1 MGSVQ
6 HPVGQ
11 AVAAKAAD
19 AHKIDILH
27 VRPVP
32 KVADQPPEG
41 GSRQYVVN
49 RLFFC
54 HFLASLVDLS
64 SFRFRARP
72 KSSLSW
78 YHARIFP
85 APSTQS
91 PHSGD
96 ARAGVA
102 FPRNDPRAR
111 TEEHTSELQSLMRI

>member
-72 KSSLSW
+72 KSALSR

-85 APSTQS
+85 APRS
-91 PHSGD
+91 
-96 ARAGVA
+96 
-102 FPRNDPRAR
+102 
-111 TEEHTSELQSLMRI
+111 EEHTSALQSLMRISYAVFCLKKKTKIMNNN